1 MIYPF
6 EQNEGMNKPKHNQ
19 WFERLLFFQKIFG
32 LTYRGYGLNAKEKL
46 SHLKK
51 FLLCLY
57 EIIVTVLVLY
67 LISSI
72 GIRSGDLRSK
82 LYNAKS
88 KKSLL
93 TFLLFF
99 GSFSAIAE
107 QITCRS
113 IIFINGPQLLST
125 IHSFRYYLKPMP
137 LWSKVKIYLYITMY
151 CLSVISGFNVWIQK
165 SRLFLFDYNF

>member
-6 EQNEGMNKPKHNQ
+6 EYNEGMNKPKHNQ

-57 EIIVTVLVLY
+57 ELIVIVLLFY
-67 LISSI
+67 LMSSI
-72 GIRSGDLRSK
+72 GTGSGGLRSK

-99 GSFSAIAE
+99 GSSAAIAE

-113 IIFINGPQLLST
+113 IIFVNGPQLLST

-137 LWSKVKIYLYITMY
+137 LWSKVKICLYITMY
-151 CLSVISGFNVWIQK
+151 CLSFNNTGFERQK
-165 SRLFLFDYNF
+165 FSYFT